1 MTQNE
6 IIQGCKKGSEAAYRS
21 LVDTYA
27 DRLMG
32 ICVRYLRDHQKA
44 EDAVQETYIQVFR
57 SIHQFDEDKPLIA
70 WMSKIAINCCLKELR
85 KTQRLSFQ
93 ETELVFEKLTALP
106 EIDEKLKT
114 EDILLMMDKLPD
126 HYRVIFNMH
135 MIEGYSHKEISSLL
149 GIQESL
155 SRTKLTR
162 ARKMLQENFLIHY
175 KKSIV

>member
-6 IIQGCKKGSEAAYRS
+6 IISGCKKGNEAAYRF
-21 LVDTYA
+21 LVDTHA
-27 DRLMG
+27 DHLMG

-57 SIHQFDEDKPLIA
+57 SIHRFENDKPLIA
-70 WMSKIAINCCLKELR
+70 WMSRIAINCCLKELR

-93 ETELVFEKLTALP
+93 DTETVFEKLVALP
-106 EIDEKLKT
+106 EIYDKLNT
-114 EDILLMMDKLPD
+114 EEILLMMDKLPD
-126 HYRVIFNMH
+126 HYRIIFNLH
-135 MIEGYSHKEISSLL
+135 MIEGYSHKEISRLL

-162 ARKMLQENFLIHY
+162 ARKILQENFLINY